1 MAMTEKIKILLVK
14 RKMSQMGLAKKLNT
28 SAANI
33 YGKMKRDNFSDKELA
48 EIADALDC
56 DFEAHF
62 IMRETGEK
70 V

>member
-1 MAMTEKIKILLVK
+1 MAMAEKIKILLIK
-14 RKMSQMGLAKKLNT
+14 KKMSQMILAKKLNT
-28 SAANI
+28 TSSNLYA
-33 YGKMKRDNFSDKELA
+33 KMKRDNFSEKELA